1 MPDECCIC
9 LDEIVVATT
18 GCVQLSCSHTYHLGC
33 ISAWFQKN
41 ASCPECRHKPTEK
54 EAPPPPRRNSF
65 SPVQWQNGE
74 NLIVWERED
83 FSRMTNHSDRFT
95 MNIPPMTRG
104 HTADLTVEQMSR
116 LRDALLS
123 TVHQNA
129 ATPEEIMEND
139 VRLVSTQAEVSL
151 DIARDTLQRC
161 NGDVVT
167 AIMEITL
174 GPGSS
179 VNVPDTF
186 ELPELTGS

>member
-1 MPDECCIC
+1 
-9 LDEIVVATT
+9 
-18 GCVQLSCSHTYHLGC
+18 
-33 ISAWFQKN
+33 
-41 ASCPECRHKPTEK
+41 
-54 EAPPPPRRNSF
+54 
-65 SPVQWQNGE
+65 
-74 NLIVWERED
+74 
-83 FSRMTNHSDRFT
+83 MTNHSDRFT

-104 HTADLTVEQMSR
+104 HTADLTVEQMNR